1 MEESL
6 WDAFD
11 DKLNQDFGGGMKFF
25 FSFPLE
31 VEFFMTKIRPLEV
44 TEIISRD
51 DDALNVA
58 PKLISKNPSGQE
70 SIPLNSI
77 VFGAFFV
84 CKAETRIL
92 SLYSF
97 I

>member
-1 MEESL
+1 V
-6 WDAFD
+6 FD
-11 DKLNQDFGGGMKFF
+11 DKLNHDFGGGMKFF
-25 FSFPLE
+25 FSVPLE
-31 VEFFMTKIRPLEV
+31 VEFLMTKIRPLEV

-51 DDALNVA
+51 DDVELNVA

-70 SIPLNSI
+70 SIPLYSI